1 VDGESGCSLFAVA
14 GQDPSKITMPVAV
27 NEPLSFLQRMV
38 EYLEYAE
45 LLSVASQ
52 TDDPIHRLE
61 VSAPLM
67 MISLVRN
74 YANVVPQIFDTV
86 DCYSCRRDCFRGRKK
101 YVTKVNIAC
110 KRCIIDVDRVQLASD

>member
-1 VDGESGCSLFAVA
+1 
-14 GQDPSKITMPVAV
+14 MPVAV

-67 MISLVRN
+67 ISLVRN
-74 YANVVPQIFDTV
+74 CANVVPQIFDTV
-86 DCYSCRRDCFRGRKK
+86 DC
-101 YVTKVNIAC
+101 
-110 KRCIIDVDRVQLASD
+110 